1 MILVADMDQLVS
13 PIYITVLWL
22 QCWWRNLTIFFFL
35 NRSINVG
42 QMVGFRLVIFVFFSD
57 RKMWTRDNKMKMKC
71 NIIWKVMLSTCHK
84 LKTACWMN
92 QLTKTQDF
100 QEITSI
106 ERERGRERERER
118 HLLMN
123 DPFWDNILRECYVMT
138 LGLRICSGEGTMGYM
153 APECLIT
160 IKDSKELDAFS
171 LRVVARLLMGGE

>member
-1 MILVADMDQLVS
+1 MENMTLRSCNFYTILEMDVLFFFHFFLNLDLGHDTCCRHGPTGIS
-13 PIYITVLWL
+13 NIYNCPLASML
-22 QCWWRNLTIFFFL
+22 MEKSHYFFFFL

-106 ERERGRERERER
+106 ERERGREREREVS
-118 HLLMN
+118 LN
-123 DPFWDNILRECYVMT
+123 EWPFLR
-138 LGLRICSGEGTMGYM
+138 
-153 APECLIT
+153 
-160 IKDSKELDAFS
+160 
-171 LRVVARLLMGGE
+171 